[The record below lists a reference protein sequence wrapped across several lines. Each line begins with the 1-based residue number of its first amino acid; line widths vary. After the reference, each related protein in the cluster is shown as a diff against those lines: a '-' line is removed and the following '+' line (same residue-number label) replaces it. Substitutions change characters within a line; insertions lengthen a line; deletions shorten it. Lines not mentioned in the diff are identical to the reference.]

1 MEFMLAAMS
10 HRTGKT
16 NVPPLDDNNI
26 PVNNVEVN
34 IDEEL
39 IDQGDNEENFGLLE
53 DGQECSEATTS
64 ANSRH
69 RPQRGADK
77 ILNFLRSKEQ
87 RKRSAPVADELDL
100 FFASVCKTTRRL
112 PRHLQIRIKRQVI
125 NTITEAEEEYELSNS
140 LHSPS
145 LLLTPSPVANSCA
158 STDNGMRG
166 SPSSTSQPSSNIYYR
181 PETEQQYQ
189 AL

>member
-1 MEFMLAAMS
+1 MEFMLAGMS
-10 HRTGKT
+10 HRTGET
-16 NVPPLDDNNI
+16 NVSPLDDDNI
-26 PVNNVEVN
+26 QINNVEVN

-39 IDQGDNEENFGLLE
+39 IDQGDNEENFGLPE

-69 RPQRGADK
+69 RPPRGADK
-77 ILNFLRSKEQ
+77 IFNFLKSKEQ

-125 NTITEAEEEYELSNS
+125 NTITEAEEEYELLNS
-140 LHSPS
+140 LDSPS
-145 LLLTPSPVANSCA
+145 LLLTPSPVAISCA
-158 STDNGMRG
+158 STDNGMRD
-166 SPSSTSQPSSNIYYR
+166 SPSSTSQASSNIYYCL
-181 PETEQQYQ
+181 ETEQQYQ